1 MMTIPWKATNSP
13 QPATSTQVS
22 RLELTHA
29 RDVPGFLIA
38 ALRIRRATLNAPG
51 AVGLSLRAA
60 PLSRT
65 FWTLSSWSDRAAITA
80 FVTSDVHTTVMN
92 RYRDKMAGSHFHTW
106 TETEPTRRRPDW
118 EDAMQRY
125 ASTVDRTAGSASE

>member
-1 MMTIPWKATNSP
+1 MTIPWKSTNP
-13 QPATSTQVS
+13 TRPATLTQVS
-22 RLELTHA
+22 RLELARA

-60 PLSRT
+60 PMSRT

-80 FVTSDVHTTVMN
+80 FVTSEAHTAVMT

-106 TETEPTRRRPDW
+106 TETELTNSPPTW
-118 EDAMQRY
+118 ADALHRY
-125 ASTVDRTAGSASE
+125 DSAVDQAS

>member
-1 MMTIPWKATNSP
+1 MITIPWTSTNSP
-13 QPATSTQVS
+13 RPATLTQVS
-22 RLELTHA
+22 RLELARA

-60 PLSRT
+60 PMSRT
-65 FWTLSSWSDRAAITA
+65 FWTLSSWSEREAITA
-80 FVTSDVHTTVMN
+80 FVTSEAHTAVMT

-106 TETEPTRRRPDW
+106 TETEPTDSPPTW
-118 EDAMQRY
+118 ADAVQRY
-125 ASTVDRTAGSASE
+125 DSAVDRPADSRRG

>member
-1 MMTIPWKATNSP
+1 MTIPWKSTNP
-13 QPATSTQVS
+13 TRPATLTQVS
-22 RLELTHA
+22 RLELARA

-60 PLSRT
+60 PMSRT

-80 FVTSDVHTTVMN
+80 FVTSEAHTAVMT

-106 TETEPTRRRPDW
+106 TETELTNSPPTW
-118 EDAMQRY
+118 ADALLRY
-125 ASTVDRTAGSASE
+125 DSAVDQAS